1 MTNFGITTTAHT
13 EKMEASFTVFTGDRA
28 IVAFGETLN
37 SVNLHVPPSVA
48 KATAEAFN
56 KAMQEH
62 LEATQ

>member
-1 MTNFGITTTAHT
+1 MKHFAITTVTHPKTMKATFTAL
-13 EKMEASFTVFTGDRA
+13 TGDRA
-28 IVAFGETLN
+28 ILDFGETLN
-37 SVNLHVPPSVA
+37 SVNLHVPLSVA